1 MYKST
6 ANIVIAKSM
15 VCLIGI
21 YLGRCPE
28 KKQLLFRA
36 LPEFPPSP
44 LPSPPNPGNFF
55 PTSQFKIWKSVDY

>member
-6 ANIVIAKSM
+6 ANIVIAKSL

-36 LPEFPPSP
+36 LPELTP

-55 PTSQFKIWKSVDY
+55 PTLQFKIWKSVDD